1 MISEL
6 TEFFLIV
13 SAVTLGRLRRIF
25 ALRTGKSSGYDYE
38 KLLIIILPVLL
49 SGCSAFNQ
57 LVERMQ
63 TDTLEY
69 QCDEKPLTVKLNNPR
84 QEVSFVYDNQL
95 LHLKQGL
102 SASGAR
108 YSDGIY
114 VFWSKG
120 EEATVY
126 KRDRI
131 VLNNCQLQNPQR

>member
-1 MISEL
+1 MSM
-6 TEFFLIV
+6 
-13 SAVTLGRLRRIF
+13 
-25 ALRTGKSSGYDYE
+25 K
-38 KLLIIILPVLL
+38 KLLLICLAVLL
-49 SGCSAFNQ
+49 TGCSAFNQ
-57 LVERMQ
+57 LVEHMQ
-63 TDTLEY
+63 TATLEY

-95 LHLKQGL
+95 LHLKQGI

-108 YSDGIY
+108 YTDGIY

-120 EEATVY
+120 DEATVY